1 LSSKKLVRF
10 GPCLPYLCVTIH
22 WYSVLEELTSPL
34 KTITTDMNKPIAIPL
49 KTIVLV
55 FIVNVSDLEN
65 VQAFFSNCRVNID
78 SGEFHNTTLVA
89 L

>member
-1 LSSKKLVRF
+1 VRHC
-10 GPCLPYLCVTIH
+10 PRIPYFTLTIH
-22 WYSVLEELTSPL
+22 WYSVLEELASPL

-55 FIVNVSDLEN
+55 FIVNISDLEN